1 MIYAAVIR
9 CLVISTRARLLGIKL
24 LIDQSICNQNA
35 TPSAIK
41 SIKSML
47 SVYWDQSIQVDLEML
62 IVLLVDDSAR
72 NTLSWPRGCPYAQGF
87 DQLTQLQTPAT
98 VVIQILRPF
107 MYYTHFSDHGLKL
120 FFALVMRSYLQC
132 WSDF

>member
-1 MIYAAVIR
+1 
-9 CLVISTRARLLGIKL
+9 
-24 LIDQSICNQNA
+24 
-35 TPSAIK
+35 
-41 SIKSML
+41 
-47 SVYWDQSIQVDLEML
+47 ML

-120 FFALVMRSYLQC
+120 FFALVYEIISPMLERLLTADIKVKVNVDDGVSLDLTRNDLNV
-132 WSDF
+132 DFFIQLVERRNAWLSALSALSAAYDEERVS